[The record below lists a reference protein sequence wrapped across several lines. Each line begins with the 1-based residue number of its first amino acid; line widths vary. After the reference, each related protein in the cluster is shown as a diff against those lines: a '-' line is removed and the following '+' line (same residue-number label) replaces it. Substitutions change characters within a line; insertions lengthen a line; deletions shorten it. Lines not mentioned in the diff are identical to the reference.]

1 VIKTIIK
8 IGLLLMIPL
17 QVSAKLPPQGI
28 SGGAASANVYLMLD
42 TSGSMGSTAP
52 GGIPSPFK
60 GGLQSGSQVQ
70 LAEYDSTGQLWLYD
84 AAYGQFKVSSNGSP
98 IRSISRYSNYIPQ
111 SIKRQGSNILV
122 LYYVSSSTRMV
133 VRYSSSGTVLNVISV
148 GGTSSGVDQICAI
161 RNGTTAYL
169 VDALGY
175 HTVNFSSNTASS
187 RRAFSY
193 SGSRPYNSFNGC
205 ANVGSQFIVSST
217 SYGTYYFNPSI
228 SSVLIRSSSNVW
240 NELTEDPVN
249 ANGMVGIYNRRSVY
263 RGGSTGILGSLVLN
277 FPTSATSYA
286 LALSPVNNQ
295 MAYVTTEPQVYIYS
309 NNALSDRYM
318 SSTITMSR
326 LDVAKQVISD
336 ILRDSEF
343 NKRANFGLMT
353 WNTNFTRVVDISS
366 TSNAEILSRL
376 PGIGLAGLTYLGT
389 AMNGARSYLNSANF
403 STSASTCSKTIII
416 VISDGGWSDPAL
428 AESVAAD
435 LKAKGIE
442 SHVIGFALGN
452 VSSADQKKYNDFAIK
467 GGSSPNS
474 PMFANDMAQLKDKLK
489 QALYVALASAFTSVA
504 PTVMPATDIGNIVIQ
519 PTFEY
524 NATGQWKGFL
534 KAYSLNSDLDPSSLL
549 WEFGSKLDLTHPN
562 SRRLWTVSPGLT
574 SPSLSS
580 YNNVTTA
587 NVSSSL
593 RTAILGSGP
602 TATDADATTLINF
615 IRGFDSYDE
624 NSNGSTSDF
633 RWKLQDIYH
642 SRPVFVGRPRSSIQL
657 DANYAGAEKHFETIN
672 PGSYARF
679 YEANKTRREIVLA
692 GANSGILHA
701 IDAATGQEVWGF
713 IPPPILRKLSELPS
727 TNANSGKKSSIGIY
741 GIDGNLTVRD
751 VYVGGAW
758 RTYAAIT
765 FGQGARAFTVID
777 VTNPDTPSHV
787 FSIENRYENGIW
799 VVNRWDSSGNLSVNP
814 SSDSGLYSY
823 KSLGYTT
830 SSPLF
835 AFLNDI
841 YGRYVPTL
849 ILGAGSNSGLD
860 ATSGNVVYFIDIDGV
875 DAGVVTE
882 RTPVG
887 PFPYANLPV
896 NDLSTDIEVIE
907 SGRSERMKG
916 RYGVE
921 MFIPNSNGVLQTVD
935 FSGASSSD
943 VNLQNNPKTIFHSET
958 TISNDRLITSP
969 ISISTTTSRK
979 YAGDLNL
986 IFGTG
991 DMDRLAIYGTNPD
1004 NYIYSI
1010 QKTEAELMSPSV
1022 VLTRGSLANAATNS
1036 TTCPLP
1042 NGSQGWKIAINSL
1055 SGPSKTG
1062 AAINTTSG
1070 KLASKIVQYGSSAL
1084 ISVYSPLTTN
1094 ACSMGNSCFFERDS
1108 ACGYSKNSA
1117 CFANMMIGG
1126 VSTFQDKIFIGVSG
1140 NQGKETLG
1148 SGFARTDNLVVGKGY
1163 FTNSSS
1169 GSINVYGRQRK
1180 R

>member
-1 VIKTIIK
+1 MIKTIIK
-8 IGLLLMIPL
+8 IGLFLLIPL

-42 TSGSMGSTAP
+42 TSGSMSISAGVSSAYP
-52 GGIPSPFK
+52 PK
-60 GGLQSGSQVQ
+60 AGLQSGSQVQ
-70 LAEYDSTGQLWLYD
+70 MAEYDSTGQLWLYD
-84 AAYGQFKVSSNGSP
+84 AAYGQFKVSSNGSL
-98 IRSISRYSNYIPQ
+98 IRSIGRYNNYTPQ

-122 LYYVSSSTRMV
+122 LYYVSSTTRIV
-133 VRYSSSGTVLNVISV
+133 VRYSSSGTVINAITVV
-148 GGTSSGVDQICAI
+148 GASSGLDQICAI
-161 RNGTTAYL
+161 RNGSTAYL

-175 HTVNFSSNTASS
+175 HTVNFLNNSASA
-187 RRAFSY
+187 RTTFIY
-193 SGSRPYNSFNGC
+193 SGTRPYNSFNGC
-205 ANVGSQFIVSST
+205 ANVGSQFVVSSS
-217 SYGTYYFNPSI
+217 SYGTFYFNPA
-228 SSVLIRSSSNVW
+228 SSRTLTRSTTSAW
-240 NELTEDPVN
+240 RELTEDPSNV
-249 ANGMVGIYNRRSVY
+249 NGMFGIYGQSIY
-263 RGGSTGILGSLVLN
+263 RGSSTGALSSLVLN
-277 FPTSATSYA
+277 LSSSATSYA
-286 LALSPVNNQ
+286 LALSPLNTQ
-295 MAYVTTEPQVYIYS
+295 MAYVTTEPQVYIYA
-309 NNALSDRYM
+309 NNVLSDRYM
-318 SSTITMSR
+318 SSVTSMSR
-326 LDVAKQVISD
+326 LDVARQVIGD
-336 ILRDSEF
+336 VLRDSEF

-353 WNTNFTRVVDISS
+353 WDSSYTRVVDISS
-366 TSNAEILSRL
+366 TSNALILSRL
-376 PGIGLAGLTYLGT
+376 PSLVASGGT
-389 AMNGARSYLNSANF
+389 NLYPALDGARSYIRGSSF
-403 STSASTCSKTIII
+403 TTSASTCSKTIII
-416 VISDGGWSDPAL
+416 VISDGEWGSATQ
-428 AESVAAD
+428 ANQVAND
-435 LKAKGIE
+435 LFRNSGIE
-442 SHVIGFALGN
+442 THVIGFGGSG
-452 VSSADQKKYNDFAIK
+452 SSNYQTLATA

-474 PMFANDMAQLKDKLK
+474 PMFANDMTQLKDRLK

-534 KAYSLNSDLDPSSLL
+534 KAYSLNSNLDPSSLL

-562 SRRLWTVSPGLT
+562 SRRLWTVSPSLT

-593 RTAILGSGP
+593 RAAILGSGP

-657 DANYAGAEKHFETIN
+657 DANYAGAEKYFESIN
-672 PGSYARF
+672 SGSYARF

-701 IDAATGQEVWGF
+701 IDASTGQEVWGF

-727 TNANSGKKSSIGIY
+727 TNPNSGKKSSIGIY

-787 FSIENRYENGIW
+787 FSIENRYENGVW
-799 VVNRWDSSGNLSVNP
+799 VVNRWDSNGNLSVNP

-860 ATSGNVVYFIDIDGV
+860 ATAGNVVYFIDIDGV

-991 DMDRLAIYGTNPD
+991 DMDRLALYGTNPD

-1010 QKTEAELMSPSV
+1010 QKTEAELMSPSA
-1022 VLTRGSLANAATNS
+1022 VLTGGSLAAAAANS
-1036 TTCPLP
+1036 ATCPLP
-1042 NGSQGWKIAINSL
+1042 NGSQGWKLPINSL

-1062 AAINTTSG
+1062 ATITTTSG

-1140 NQGKETLG
+1140 NQGKETLS
-1148 SGFARTDNLVVGKGY
+1148 SGFARTDNLVVGKGN
-1163 FTNSSS
+1163 FTSSSS

>member
-1 VIKTIIK
+1 
-8 IGLLLMIPL
+8 MISF

-42 TSGSMGSTAP
+42 TSGSMTASAGVSTAYP
-52 GGIPSPFK
+52 PK
-60 GGLQSGSQVQ
+60 AGLQSGSQV
-70 LAEYDSTGQLWLYD
+70 LIAEYDSVGQLWLYD
-84 AAYGQFKVSSNGSP
+84 AAYRQFKISANGSLV
-98 IRSISRYSNYIPQ
+98 RSIGLYNNYSPL

-122 LYYVSSSTRMV
+122 LYYVSSATRIA
-133 VRYSSSGTVLNVISV
+133 VRYSSSGTVLNAITVS
-148 GGTSSGVDQICAI
+148 GTSSGVDQICAI

-175 HTVNFSSNTASS
+175 HTVNFSNNTASS
-187 RRAFSY
+187 RTAFTY
-193 SGSRPYNSFNGC
+193 SGTRPYNSFNGC
-205 ANVGSQFIVSST
+205 ANVGSQFIVSSS
-217 SYGTYYFNPSI
+217 SYGTYYFNPS
-228 SSVLIRSSSNVW
+228 SSRVLTRSSTTVVW
-240 NELTEDPVN
+240 RELTEDPGN
-249 ANGMVGIYNRRSVY
+249 TNGMIGIYSQSVY
-263 RGGSTGILGSLVLN
+263 RGNTLGAPISAVLN
-277 FPTSATSYA
+277 LSSSATSYA
-286 LALSPVNNQ
+286 LALSPLNTQ

-309 NNALSDRYM
+309 NNVLSDRYM
-318 SSTITMSR
+318 SSITTMSR

-336 ILRDSEF
+336 VLRDSEF

-353 WNTNFTRVVDISS
+353 WNSSFSRVVDISS
-366 TSNAEILSRL
+366 TSNASILSS
-376 PGIGLAGLTYLGT
+376 LTSLIASGGT
-389 AMNGARSYLNSANF
+389 DLYPALNGARSYIRGSSF

-416 VISDGGWSDPAL
+416 VISDGAWSNA
-428 AESVAAD
+428 AQANQVATD
-435 LKAKGIE
+435 LYRNSGIE
-442 SHVIGFALGN
+442 THVIGFG
-452 VSSADQKKYNDFAIK
+452 VGSSANYQTLATA

-474 PMFANDMAQLKDKLK
+474 PMFANNMSELKDRLK

-504 PTVMPATDIGNIVIQ
+504 PTVMPATEIGNIVIQ

-534 KAYSLNSDLDPSSLL
+534 KAYSLNSNLDPSSLL

-580 YNNVTTA
+580 YNNFVPS

-593 RTAILGSGP
+593 RLAIMGSGP
-602 TATDADATTLINF
+602 TATDADASTLINF
-615 IRGFDSYDE
+615 VRGFDSYDE
-624 NSNGSTSDF
+624 NANGSTVDF

-642 SRPVFVGRPRSSIQL
+642 SRPVFIGRPRSSIQL
-657 DANYAGAEKHFETIN
+657 DANYAGAEKYFESIN

-679 YEANKTRREIVLA
+679 YETNKARREIVLA
-692 GANSGILHA
+692 GANSGVLHA
-701 IDAATGQEVWGF
+701 VDASTGQELWGF

-727 TNANSGKKSSIGIY
+727 TNPNSGKKSSIGIY

-787 FSIENRYENGIW
+787 FSIENRYENGVW

-814 SSDSGLYSY
+814 SGDSGLYPY

-835 AFLNDI
+835 AFLNDN

-860 ATSGNVVYFIDIDGV
+860 ATAGNVVYFVDIDGV
-875 DAGVVTE
+875 DSGVVTE
-882 RTPVG
+882 RTSVG

-935 FSGASSSD
+935 FSGASSSE

-958 TISNDRLITSP
+958 TLSNDRLITSP

-1010 QKTEAELMSPSV
+1010 QKTEAELMSPSS
-1022 VLTRGSLANAATNS
+1022 VLTGASLAAAATNS

-1042 NGSQGWKIAINSL
+1042 NGSQGWKLPINTL

-1062 AAINTTSG
+1062 ATITTTSG
-1070 KLASKIVQYGSSAL
+1070 KVASKIVQYGSSAL

-1094 ACSMGNSCFFERDS
+1094 SCSMGNSCFFERDS

-1117 CFANMMIGG
+1117 CFADMMIGG

-1140 NQGKETLG
+1140 NQGKETLS
-1148 SGFARTDNLVVGKGY
+1148 SGFARTDNLVVGKGN
-1163 FTNSSS
+1163 FTSSSS